1 MKKIVAVMLIFML
14 LALGGCGE
22 TKENQNVLEVAEF
35 SQETQRVL
43 DLLQNKIYFFDY
55 TIDESIKANSIELWS
70 CTDGVWESSGKSY
83 GNIDAGKRQI
93 AIQIEDNYV
102 EFFDIDD
109 SGYSSARLNL
119 SEEQMKDPNMGT
131 MSTYCT
137 NSSKIEPNKEIALW
151 ARWSDEG
158 ESAAG
163 YSLNDFREGY
173 CDKGLAVTVTFYDEP
188 FADDSGEAQPLAET
202 LEIEAEVE

>member
-22 TKENQNVLEVAEF
+22 KKNVLDVAEF

-109 SGYSSARLNL
+109 SGYYSARLNL

-137 NSSKIEPNKEIALW
+137 NPAEIEPNKEIALW

-163 YSLNDFREGY
+163 HSLNDFREGY

-188 FADDSGEAQPLAET
+188 FADDSGDELTEPI
-202 LEIEAEVE
+202 EIEAEIEE

>member
-1 MKKIVAVMLIFML
+1 MKKIIAVILMLML
-14 LALGGCGE
+14 LVLGGCGE
-22 TKENQNVLEVAEF
+22 KKNVLDVAEF

-137 NSSKIEPNKEIALW
+137 NPVEIEPNKEIALW

-163 YSLNDFREGY
+163 HSLNDFREGY

-188 FADDSGEAQPLAET
+188 FADDSGDELTEPI
-202 LEIEAEVE
+202 EIEAEIEE

>member
-22 TKENQNVLEVAEF
+22 TKENQNMLEPTEF
-35 SQETQRVL
+35 SQETQKVL
-43 DLLQNKIYFFDY
+43 KILQNKIYFYDY
-55 TIDESIKANSIELWS
+55 TVDESIKATAIELWS
-70 CTDGVWESSGKSY
+70 CTDGVWESSGNSY

-109 SGYSSARLNL
+109 SGYYSARLNL

-137 NSSKIEPNKEIALW
+137 NPVEIEPNKEIALW

-163 YSLNDFREGY
+163 HSLNDFREGY

-188 FADDSGEAQPLAET
+188 FADDSGDELTEPI
-202 LEIEAEVE
+202 EIEAEVE

>member
-1 MKKIVAVMLIFML
+1 MKKIVAVMLMLML
-14 LALGGCGE
+14 LALGGYGE
-22 TKENQNVLEVAEF
+22 KKNVLEVTEF
-35 SQETQRVL
+35 SQETQKVL
-43 DLLQNKIYFFDY
+43 KILQNKIYFYDY
-55 TIDESIKANSIELWS
+55 TVDESIKATAIELWS
-70 CTDGVWESSGKSY
+70 CTDGVWESSGKTY

-137 NSSKIEPNKEIALW
+137 NPAEIEPNKEIALW

-158 ESAAG
+158 ENTMG
-163 YSLNDFREGY
+163 HSLNDFREGY
-173 CDKGLAVTVTFYDEP
+173 CDKGLAVTVTFYEEP
-188 FADDSGEAQPLAET
+188 FAGESGDELTEPI
-202 LEIEAEVE
+202 EIEAEMEE

>member
-14 LALGGCGE
+14 LALGGCGG
-22 TKENQNVLEVAEF
+22 KKNVLDVAEF

-83 GNIDAGKRQI
+83 GNIDAGKLQI

-102 EFFDIDD
+102 KFFDIEEDG
-109 SGYSSARLNL
+109 SCSSCQYDLPQEMML
-119 SEEQMKDPNMGT
+119 GPNMGT

-137 NSSKIEPNKEIALW
+137 NPVEIEPNKEIALW

-163 YSLNDFREGY
+163 HSLNDFREGY

>member
-1 MKKIVAVMLIFML
+1 MKKIIAISLMFAL
-14 LALGGCGE
+14 LALGGCGA
-22 TKENQNVLEVAEF
+22 KKNVLDVAEF

-137 NSSKIEPNKEIALW
+137 NPAEIEPNKEIALW

-158 ESAAG
+158 ENTMG
-163 YSLNDFREGY
+163 HSLNDFREGY

-188 FADDSGEAQPLAET
+188 FAGESGDELTEPI
-202 LEIEAEVE
+202 EIEAEMEE